1 LLVPFVYGYSFISD
15 VCAVPPAPGYMD
27 SKTCAAPTKNPGNGL
42 TYQTCCWKERNY
54 PEIGEKT
61 FCQTCSRGENVND
74 ISCTEKVQQSMKLP
88 ETTRPQQEGGVLE
101 DPESNTTFAEGL
113 GPNFGGVLEQPTE
126 NNMTFS
132 KSNVPFPQANDT
144 NDNMTFSKSN
154 VPFPQAQ
161 ANDSDDNTNNTLV
174 LQQSDIENDRAE
186 NNTEK
191 KQQKKNKMQVKIL
204 KTLTKKQ
211 MSKMFNDK

>member
-1 LLVPFVYGYSFISD
+1 MAMQMRPVIFVLGVILLVPFVYGYSFISD

-27 SKTCAAPTKNPGNGL
+27 SKTCAAPTKNPENGK

-88 ETTRPQQEGGVLE
+88 ETTRPQQEGGFLE
-101 DPESNTTFAEGL
+101 DHESNTTFAEGL

-132 KSNVPFPQANDT
+132 RSNVPFPQANV
-144 NDNMTFSKSN
+144 SS
-154 VPFPQAQ
+154 
-161 ANDSDDNTNNTLV
+161 NDSSSNNDSALK
-174 LQQSDIENDRAE
+174 LSGEIEQIENKTITEEDEEKQNEGDTTEGDDGQEQDEDNDDE
-186 NNTEK
+186 N
-191 KQQKKNKMQVKIL
+191 
-204 KTLTKKQ
+204 
-211 MSKMFNDK
+211 